1 MKETNTLLLL
11 TPKKDVACIE
21 DNMSIRQAL
30 EKMNAHH
37 FTAVPVINH
46 KNGQYISSVSEG
58 DFLRH
63 ILSHQDLSVMRDLEE
78 DNILKIVRKDYMP
91 ACKVDTSFDEL
102 VASIT
107 ANNYVPIVDDRNILM
122 GIVTRKAVINYL
134 KNK

>member
-1 MKETNTLLLL
+1 MEETNILLLL
-11 TPKKDVACIE
+11 TPKKDVACID
-21 DNMSIRQAL
+21 DNMTIRQAL

-46 KNGQYISSVSEG
+46 KTGQYISSVSEG

-63 ILSHQDLSVMRDLEE
+63 VLARQDLSVKRDLEDE
-78 DNILKIVRKDYMP
+78 SILEIVRKDYMP
-91 ACKVDTSFDEL
+91 ACKVDTTFEEL
-102 VASIT
+102 VSSIT